1 VRRRSVGVG
10 GAALLIAALTAVST
24 MLGFARDVVIA
35 AVFGAGGDLDAYFVA
50 QGLMNLVLGLLA
62 GAMATA
68 AVPVI
73 ARVAGQA
80 GEHDQDDQVD
90 QPADPRMRAARSISV
105 ALSVT
110 VVVLGLASIL
120 MWLAAGPVVAVLAPG
135 FDAEQAK
142 LARTLTRVVL
152 AATVLIAGTNLLA
165 AAAQAHRRFFW
176 AGMQGIPFNLVM
188 IVAAA
193 VFGPRYGVAALA
205 VGFVAG
211 SAVRLLCQLVPLRSL
226 GLRLRPS
233 FDLSDPGFRAMALLI
248 PPLLIGS
255 AVGNVNTLVD
265 RAVGSIVGEGA
276 ISALS
281 YAWRLVGLAQTLLVA
296 SLAAALYPAFGAAA
310 GTSADQLRRLVTR
323 GLTSVAVIL
332 APVCVGLLVAA
343 GPVVTI
349 VYQRG
354 SFSPADARLTAQA
367 VVWYAPALLAM
378 GWREVVVRA
387 SIAAGDSKGPVT
399 VALVAMVVNVAGD
412 LTLGLAWGIPGLA
425 LSTSLSLMLAAAA
438 NTWLLGHRHNLVVTR
453 PLLLMALRVMAA
465 ATIAAGAAAGV
476 LTLTRELGPWT
487 AASSTAIS
495 VSLVFAGVL
504 RLLRAPESE
513 VLGDAVRLLA
523 RRR

>member
-1 VRRRSVGVG
+1 V
-10 GAALLIAALTAVST
+10 LIAALTAIST
-24 MLGFARDVVIA
+24 VLGFARDVVIA

-50 QGLMNLVLGLLA
+50 QGLMNLVLGLLS

-68 AVPVI
+68 TVPVI
-73 ARVAGQA
+73 ARVAGQDA
-80 GEHDQDDQVD
+80 GSTRSPEQGDAPDGDGEPD
-90 QPADPRMRAARSISV
+90 RTGDARAKAARSVSV
-105 ALSVT
+105 AMSVT
-110 VVVLGLASIL
+110 LTVLGLASIL
-120 MWLAAGPVVAVLAPG
+120 MWVAAGPVVAVLAPG
-135 FDAEQAK
+135 FEAEQAE
-142 LARTLTRVVL
+142 LARMLTRIVL
-152 AATVLIAGTNLLA
+152 AATVLISGTNLLA

-205 VGFVAG
+205 VGFVVG
-211 SAVRLLCQLVPLRSL
+211 SGARLLCQLVPLRSL
-226 GLRLRPS
+226 SLRLRPS
-233 FDLSDPGFRAMALLI
+233 FDLSDPGFRAMAVLV

-265 RAVGSIVGEGA
+265 RAVGSMVGEGA

-310 GTSADQLRRLVTR
+310 GKSPDELRRLVTR

-332 APVCVGLLVAA
+332 APVSIGLLVAA
-343 GPVVTI
+343 APVVAI

-354 SFSPADARLTAQA
+354 SFSANDTHLTAQA
-367 VVWYAPALLAM
+367 VIWYAPALLAL
-378 GWREVVVRA
+378 GWREVIVRA
-387 SIAAGDSKGPVT
+387 SIASGDSKGPVT
-399 VALVAMVVNVAGD
+399 VALVAMAVNVAGD

-425 LSTSLSLMLAAAA
+425 LSTSLSLLLAAAA
-438 NTWLLGHRHNLVVTR
+438 NTWLLARRHHLVEMR
-453 PLLLMALRVMAA
+453 PLWRMVGRV
-465 ATIAAGAAAGV
+465 TVAAGAAALASAAV
-476 LTLTRELGPWT
+476 LALTRQFGAWV
-487 AASSTAIS
+487 AAVSTGVS